1 MIMENELLL
10 ATLES
15 LSRDLMRNRD
25 DRRTVSG
32 LNLSAI
38 KMLDD
43 EADRIVEQMKQ
54 AIAKSDRRAE

>member
-1 MIMENELLL
+1 MENELLL